1 MAASGF
7 GLWTTDLG
15 DGRGVFAPKIAGS
28 LVNDKTSNLLI
39 RINQEAQDIKD
50 PLIIPLHDTG
60 HYSHRADHLI
70 SLIKTGQQAVDPA

>member
-15 DGRGVFAPKIAGS
+15 DWNRIFAPRIAAS

-50 PLIIPLHDTG
+50 RLIIPLHDTG